1 MRITFKLLLPHLQGL
16 SGENKTNLVL
26 VCLQGDDIL
35 TFFKDYFLSSLY
47 AVDFIG
53 EGLGTENI

>member
-16 SGENKTNLVL
+16 SGENKTNLLL

-35 TFFKDYFLSSLY
+35 TFLKDFFSFKS
-47 AVDFIG
+47 VCC
-53 EGLGTENI
+53 